1 MASGREGAR
10 VPLCCPSLC
19 VDLVLPFFVSP
30 CCGPQVTYK
39 PLQEATADAT
49 MTWHEDPG
57 AWLQEGQEGALFRS
71 IDFSS
76 QFRNGKPRKNAIRQE
91 FHTVATRRDKDL
103 PSGANPTPHL
113 RSLRRLWP
121 EAKGSPLQSSE
132 MRRRCQDREPR
143 FFDARHGECQEL
155 RPAKGARDQH
165 PKIGGKAR
173 GGALAP
179 PFLER

>member
-57 AWLQEGQEGALFRS
+57 AWLQEGQEGALFRG

-103 PSGANPTPHL
+103 PLLHFAGNIQHL
-113 RSLRRLWP
+113 
-121 EAKGSPLQSSE
+121 SSSTYLI
-132 MRRRCQDREPR
+132 
-143 FFDARHGECQEL
+143 AR
-155 RPAKGARDQH
+155 KMVH
-165 PKIGGKAR
+165 PS
-173 GGALAP
+173 
-179 PFLER
+179 FLE